1 MNIGSVVKQLNL
13 SGKKF
18 PFFIIILSFI
28 VLSCTSPIQIS
39 RHGGNPNN
47 LIIGKWAAVSGP
59 EYTAE
64 FLEDGTFIETRAGG
78 RQNVGTYVISED
90 GNTIEISAPNIGSA
104 SGPFSVNKERLNLFG
119 LTKFRR
125 AGAGEN
131 DTGASSGAES
141 SPSAKGGTAIIPL
154 LAVAGAALFLVTLVV
169 VVLAVGAVWLF
180 RSR

>member
-1 MNIGSVVKQLNL
+1 MNIGSVVKQLNQ
-13 SGKKF
+13 SGKTF
-18 PFFIIILSFI
+18 TFSIIILSLIFI
-28 VLSCTSPIQIS
+28 SCTSPIRIT

-59 EYTAE
+59 EYMAE
-64 FLEDGTFIETRAGG
+64 FLEDGTFIETREGG

-90 GNTIEISAPNIGSA
+90 SNTIEISAPNMGSA

-125 AGAGEN
+125 ADAGEN

-141 SPSAKGGTAIIPL
+141 SPSAEGGSSIVPL
-154 LAVAGAALFLVTLVV
+154 LAVAGAALLLVAVV
-169 VVLAVGAVWLF
+169 VIVLAVGAVWLF